1 MKIKAEFKDLEEFLA
16 FVRGK
21 GIDIVE
27 IHDENGPVL
36 EVPTEEP
43 VQDEVPED
51 RRDEY
56 PTEEPAEEEIT
67 YSLDELQRVAAS
79 LLTKDKALGK
89 PLKAKLREYGAEVM
103 RDLPTNHYADFAGF
117 LKELGGEV

>member
-27 IHDENGPVL
+27 IHDEEGPVL

-43 VQDEVPED
+43 TEEPAQDEVP
-51 RRDEY
+51 DEA
-56 PTEEPAEEEIT
+56 PEEETT

-89 PLKAKLREYGAEVM
+89 PLKVKLREYGAEVM

-117 LKELGGEV
+117 LKELGGEI